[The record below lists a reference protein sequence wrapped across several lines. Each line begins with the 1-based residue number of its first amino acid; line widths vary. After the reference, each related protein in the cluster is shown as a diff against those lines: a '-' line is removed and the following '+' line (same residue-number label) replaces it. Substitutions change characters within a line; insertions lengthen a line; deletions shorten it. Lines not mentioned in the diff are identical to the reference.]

1 MSSPGSHHE
10 PLSTDDLPPEE
21 GIERS
26 DIEEQLDKDPEEQKN
41 YTETHGV
48 AESQRE
54 DS

>member
-1 MSSPGSHHE
+1 MTSSGSHDE

-26 DIEEQLDKDPEEQKN
+26 DIEERLDEDPEEQKN
-41 YTETHGV
+41 YTETHGID
-48 AESQRE
+48 ESLQE